1 VTTVAAVT
9 ERHSV
14 SIWLTVAR
22 GHTMA
27 TATRVTFG
35 VLSRRAITVS
45 IAVLLAARIPMLP
58 LKRSLP
64 VASGVPHFAALALSP
79 EPEAPVPVVLMM

>member
-1 VTTVAAVT
+1 MP
-9 ERHSV
+9 
-14 SIWLTVAR
+14 LAR
-22 GHTMA
+22 GRAIA
-27 TATRVTFG
+27 TATRATFG
-35 VLSRRAITVS
+35 VLYRRATATS
-45 IAVLLAARIPMLP
+45 MAVIFTARIPVLP

>member
-1 VTTVAAVT
+1 
-9 ERHSV
+9 
-14 SIWLTVAR
+14 
-22 GHTMA
+22 MA
-27 TATRVTFG
+27 TATRTTFG
-35 VLSRRAITVS
+35 VLYLQAITALM
-45 IAVLLAARIPMLP
+45 AVVLTARVPVLP